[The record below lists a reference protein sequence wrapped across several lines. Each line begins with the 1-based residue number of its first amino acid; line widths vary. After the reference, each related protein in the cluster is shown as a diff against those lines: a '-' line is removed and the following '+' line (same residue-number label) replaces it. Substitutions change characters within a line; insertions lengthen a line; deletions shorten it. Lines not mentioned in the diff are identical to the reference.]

1 MTVAIRD
8 IETGLM
14 DRVKKVLFVKVRLI
28 FMFVGLLLLSSSF
41 LVVAIFFSRV
51 VRNIQFQTPSL

>member
-28 FMFVGLLLLSSSF
+28 FMFVLLSF
-41 LVVAIFFSRV
+41 LVVVIVF
-51 VRNIQFQTPSL
+51 

>member
-14 DRVKKVLFVKVRLI
+14 DRMKKVLFVKVRLI
-28 FMFVGLLLLSSSF
+28 FMFVVVVVISCCCYCF
-41 LVVAIFFSRV
+41 LAE
-51 VRNIQFQTPSL
+51 L